1 MGEDLCEV
9 GMKSG
14 GTDPAPDLHRYTL
27 WRGQAGRQGEA
38 SAPAALVISMG
49 EHGSMLVTPADDP
62 ANHEPDSPARMSQTD
77 LAGHN
82 VAEARRA
89 IEEGRKW
96 EMRLNRSPLGKTQQD
111 YVAYYT
117 EVIALFKEWCA
128 SNGVAL
134 PP

>member
-1 MGEDLCEV
+1 MGADLCEV

-27 WRGQAGRQGEA
+27 WRGPAGPERNS
-38 SAPAALVISMG
+38 SAPAAPVISMG

-62 ANHEPDSPARMSQTD
+62 AKQEPASPAPTSQTD

-82 VAEARRA
+82 LAEARRA
-89 IEEGRKW
+89 MEEGKKW
-96 EMRLNRSPLGKTQQD
+96 EMRLRRSPLGKTQQD
-111 YVAYYT
+111 YVAYYS